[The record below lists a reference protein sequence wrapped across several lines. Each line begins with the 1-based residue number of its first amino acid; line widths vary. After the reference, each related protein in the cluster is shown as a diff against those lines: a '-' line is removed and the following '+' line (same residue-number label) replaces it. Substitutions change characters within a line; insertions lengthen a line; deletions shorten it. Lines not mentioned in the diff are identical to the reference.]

1 MVLTCDNRGGV
12 VCRDESL
19 QFIPAFS
26 KIMKNG

>member
-1 MVLTCDNRGGV
+1 MVLTCDNRGGLCV
-12 VCRDESL
+12 VDESL